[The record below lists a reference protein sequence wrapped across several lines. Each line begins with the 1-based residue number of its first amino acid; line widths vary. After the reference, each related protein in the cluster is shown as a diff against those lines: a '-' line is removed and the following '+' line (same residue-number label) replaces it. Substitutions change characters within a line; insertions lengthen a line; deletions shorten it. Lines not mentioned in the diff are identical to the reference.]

1 MKKIE
6 EKYYKI
12 WITLIKGIGIKRYIN
27 LIKKFKTIK
36 NIFSASGKDLEN
48 IQLIDEKLIQNI
60 LNPQN
65 KILAKKHLVYMEK
78 NNIDIIELRPTFIE
92 NSIIDLKAKFHLFND
107 VYKTDDFILSSSD
120 DETVFYLRN
129 ISNHKLTS
137 IDYRTIINVLRDY
150 YADLWGLDLNCGDYS
165 IIYLFTLDH
174 KFCKILIEPNMHLK
188 VEKNEND
195 KSLKLIN

>member
-1 MKKIE
+1 M
-6 EKYYKI
+6 
-12 WITLIKGIGIKRYIN
+12 
-27 LIKKFKTIK
+27 
-36 NIFSASGKDLEN
+36 
-48 IQLIDEKLIQNI
+48 
-60 LNPQN
+60 
-65 KILAKKHLVYMEK
+65 
-78 NNIDIIELRPTFIE
+78 
-92 NSIIDLKAKFHLFND
+92 
-107 VYKTDDFILSSSD
+107 
-120 DETVFYLRN
+120 
-129 ISNHKLTS
+129 TS

>member
-1 MKKIE
+1 MIAS
-6 EKYYKI
+6 YYLAK
-12 WITLIKGIGIKRYIN
+12 N
-27 LIKKFKTIK
+27 LGKTEL
-36 NIFSASGKDLEN
+36 AS
-48 IQLIDEKLIQNI
+48 
-60 LNPQN
+60 
-65 KILAKKHLVYMEK
+65 KILQACKTVAMCQ
-78 NNIDIIELRPTFIE
+78 
-92 NSIIDLKAKFHLFND
+92 FHLFND

>member
-1 MKKIE
+1 MQYMLEVENSKKDISSLKKE
-6 EKYYKI
+6 LLLGYLRFNISDFNGNYYYFGLGNCKNKKYYLFNVPDDI
-12 WITLIKGIGIKRYIN
+12 C
-27 LIKKFKTIK
+27 
-36 NIFSASGKDLEN
+36 SV
-48 IQLIDEKLIQNI
+48 I
-60 LNPQN
+60 LY
-65 KILAKKHLVYMEK
+65 LK

-107 VYKTDDFILSSSD
+107 VYKTDDFVLSSSD

-129 ISNHKLTS
+129 ISNHKLTN

-150 YADLWGLDLNCGDYS
+150 YADLWGLDLDCGDYS

-174 KFCKILIEPNMHLK
+174 KFCKILIEPNMHLRA
-188 VEKNEND
+188 EKNEND

>member
-1 MKKIE
+1 MQYMLEVENSKKDISSLKKE
-6 EKYYKI
+6 LLLGYLRFNISDFNGNYYYFGLGNCNNKKYYLFNVPDDI
-12 WITLIKGIGIKRYIN
+12 C
-27 LIKKFKTIK
+27 
-36 NIFSASGKDLEN
+36 SV
-48 IQLIDEKLIQNI
+48 I
-60 LNPQN
+60 LY
-65 KILAKKHLVYMEK
+65 LK

-137 IDYRTIINVLRDY
+137 IDYR
-150 YADLWGLDLNCGDYS
+150 

-174 KFCKILIEPNMHLK
+174 KFCKILIEPNMHLR